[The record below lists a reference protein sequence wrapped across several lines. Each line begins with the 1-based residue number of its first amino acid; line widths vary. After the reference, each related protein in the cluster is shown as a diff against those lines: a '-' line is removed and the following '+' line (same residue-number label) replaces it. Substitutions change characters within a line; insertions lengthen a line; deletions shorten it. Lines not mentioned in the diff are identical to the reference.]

1 MNPFIGEVRAVGFNF
16 GPEGWN
22 ICQGQL
28 ISISDNQALF
38 TLIGTTYG
46 GDGMS
51 TFGLPNLQSR
61 VPVHQGNLQGTPYL
75 IGQLAGVETV
85 TINASTFPTH
95 QHAFVASSAATG
107 ATNSPGSNTMANG
120 VKIYKT
126 ANPTAAMSTA
136 MVSFSNGGN
145 QPHSNIQPYQ
155 AINWIIALS
164 GVFPSQ

>member
-1 MNPFIGEVRAVGFNF
+1 MNPFIGEVRAVGFSF

-28 ISISDNQALF
+28 ISINDNAALYQ
-38 TLIGTTYG
+38 LIGTTYG
-46 GDGMS
+46 GDGVS

-61 VPVHQGNLQGTPYL
+61 IPVHQGNGYV
-75 IGQLAGVETV
+75 IGQLGGVESV

-95 QHAFVASSAATG
+95 QHALVASSATTG
-107 ATNSPGSNTMANG
+107 ATNSPLNNTMANA
-120 VKIYKT
+120 VRIYRT
-126 ANPTAAMSTA
+126 ANPTVAMNTA
-136 MVSFSNGGN
+136 MVSLSNGGN

-155 AINWIIALS
+155 AINWIIALN